1 MFCKSP
7 LPARNSF
14 GLLPQGYCERK
25 TPKSYK
31 SSVLSVL
38 LLIYEDNFDKLW
50 SVDCFLEMVTIVASA
65 VENTKARNIIRNSI
79 KPFLSKIYFLLNS
92 SVCLV

>member
-1 MFCKSP
+1 MSSAQAAHALSLFCKST

-50 SVDCFLEMVTIVASA
+50 MCGLLS
-65 VENTKARNIIRNSI
+65 RNGDNCCV
-79 KPFLSKIYFLLNS
+79 S
-92 SVCLV
+92 SREH